1 MHIVI
6 DGYNFIHRSRYLTR
20 ISAPDLQAGRDALVD
35 VLAVY
40 KKIKPYKI
48 TVVFDG
54 ALAPSALPKRD
65 QLKGIRLRYSHP
77 GELADTVIKRMAA
90 RDGEKLL
97 VVSSD
102 REVAEYAASRGAA
115 TIGAEAFEEKLLL
128 ARTGSHDPEEND
140 ADSGWRP
147 TTRKK
152 GPAQRLPKKRR
163 RLERKLDKF

>member
-6 DGYNFIHRSRYLTR
+6 DGYNFIHRSRYVVK
-20 ISAPDLQAGRDALVD
+20 IPAPDLQAGRDALVD
-35 VLAVY
+35 ALAAY
-40 KKIKPYKI
+40 KKMKPFKI

-54 ALAPSALPKRD
+54 ALASSALPRRD

-102 REVAEYAASRGAA
+102 REVAEYAAARGAA
-115 TIGAEAFEEKLLL
+115 ILGAEAFEEKLLL
-128 ARTGSHDPEEND
+128 ARMGSQDLEESD

-152 GPAQRLPKKRR
+152 GPAQRLPKKK
-163 RLERKLDKF
+163 RKLARKLGKF